1 LLLPAEPV
9 RNLWNIAY
17 ADPAAYEASAFSHYE
32 QLSRHEIA
40 ERRYDEYRIRG
51 SCGILAQTA
60 GPDAAERADA
70 SMGRDITE
78 VGEGQDAPPL
88 PGADPGDDLSRR
100 SKVEDANP
108 VAGARRYERTLAD
121 QASAKKGARATGPLS
136 SSSLMV

>member
-1 LLLPAEPV
+1 
-9 RNLWNIAY
+9 
-17 ADPAAYEASAFSHYE
+17 
-32 QLSRHEIA
+32 
-40 ERRYDEYRIRG
+40 
-51 SCGILAQTA
+51 
-60 GPDAAERADA
+60 
-70 SMGRDITE
+70 MGRDITE